1 MSMAKCK
8 CDKIIDTDF
17 EMGMDAQ
24 GNCACDD
31 CDAEMFNVFVN
42 DLQKIGYAENVAE
55 NLAEKLMNEGYRKI
69 K

>member
-1 MSMAKCK
+1 MSMSTCK
-8 CDKIIDTDF
+8 CGKVFDSDYQL
-17 EMGMDAQ
+17 GMDAK

-31 CDAEMFNVFVN
+31 CDQEMFNVFVN
-42 DLQKIGYAENVAE
+42 DLQKIGYNENVAE

>member
-1 MSMAKCK
+1 MSMSTCK
-8 CDKIIDTDF
+8 CGRVFDSDYQL
-17 EMGMDAQ
+17 GMDAK

-31 CDAEMFNVFVN
+31 CDQEMFNVFVN
-42 DLQKIGYAENVAE
+42 DLQKIGYNENVAE

>member
-1 MSMAKCK
+1 MSTCK
-8 CDKIIDTDF
+8 CGKVFDSDYQL
-17 EMGMDAQ
+17 GMDAK

-31 CDAEMFNVFVN
+31 CDQEMFNVFVN
-42 DLQKIGYAENVAE
+42 DLQKIGYNENVAE